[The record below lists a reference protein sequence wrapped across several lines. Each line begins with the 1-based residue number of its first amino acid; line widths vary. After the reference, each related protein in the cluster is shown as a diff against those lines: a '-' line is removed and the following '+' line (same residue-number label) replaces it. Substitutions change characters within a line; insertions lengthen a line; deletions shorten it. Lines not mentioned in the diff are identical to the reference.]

1 MKSLLL
7 FSMLF
12 TLPLY
17 ALCPPSAPEPVRLT
31 IAHQPHKAGLQL
43 TVGISESGIQQLQL
57 LSEQSGRSVA
67 SMDLFFANQAQ
78 QIQARPLLEDAN
90 LDGLTDHLWLLS
102 KEGRLWRLPIRDGQF
117 GLPKLMADLTA
128 SGLDFIATAGLLRA
142 RLPATLAP
150 LAWRQ
155 ADKQLVLLIARHRQ
169 SGHDTLFMLRFNMAM
184 TQVALT
190 QFEHLLDRTVLSEAE
205 VNQTLSAND
214 WRALLAEAG
223 WLVQFPGKMSMAPTV
238 IAGVIYAAV
247 ASTASP
253 DACDVTDDSQQLF
266 ALHLHS
272 ATQVYRQRNKLIPYL
287 ADAQFALR
295 QQADKQLK
303 LVLSTETQW
312 QVVLPNLLKIS
323 ADCHNCTEPLSLSR
337 FPLWKRL
344 ATYRSELGGY

>member
-1 MKSLLL
+1 MKTLLL
-7 FSMLF
+7 LSVLF
-12 TLPLY
+12 TVPLY
-17 ALCPPSAPEPVRLT
+17 GLCPPLTPEPVRL
-31 IAHQPHKAGLQL
+31 IVSHQPHNEALQL
-43 TVGISESGIQQLQL
+43 TVKTTESGMQQLQL
-57 LSEQSGRSVA
+57 LSDQSSRPVA
-67 SMDLFFANQAQ
+67 SMDLLFANQAQ
-78 QIQARPLLEDAN
+78 QVQALPLVEDAN

-102 KEGRLWRLPIRDGQF
+102 KEGKLWRLPILDRKF
-117 GLPKLMADLTA
+117 GVPKLMADLTT
-128 SGLDFIATAGLLRA
+128 SGLDFIGTAGLLRA
-142 RLPATLAP
+142 RLPVTLAP

-169 SGHDTLFMLRFNMAM
+169 SGQDTLFMLRFNMAM
-184 TQVALT
+184 THVALT

-223 WLVQFPGKMSMAPTV
+223 WLVHLPGKMSMAPTV

-247 ASTASP
+247 AATVSP
-253 DACDVTDDSQQLF
+253 DACEVAEDSQQLF

-272 ATQVYRQRNKLIPYL
+272 ATQVYRQRSKQIPYL

-303 LVLSTETQW
+303 LVLSTETHW
-312 QVVLPNLLKIS
+312 QVILPNLLKIS
-323 ADCHNCTEPLSLSR
+323 AECHNCTEPLSLDR

-344 ATYRSELGGY
+344 ATYRSEQGGY